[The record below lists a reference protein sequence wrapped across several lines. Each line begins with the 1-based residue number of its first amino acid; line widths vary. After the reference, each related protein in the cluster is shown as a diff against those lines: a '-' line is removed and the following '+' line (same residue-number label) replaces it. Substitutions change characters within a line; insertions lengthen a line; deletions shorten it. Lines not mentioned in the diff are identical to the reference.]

1 MNTSAI
7 PSPYLPCL
15 SGLSSVQYGTGE
27 FSPRV

>member
-7 PSPYLPCL
+7 LSPYLPCH
-15 SGLSSVQYGTGE
+15 SGLSLVQYRTGE